1 MATYSRYG
9 SDVFKQLYIYGGLD
23 PSPTIL
29 SRGQF
34 GFGWSV
40 SGWLL
45 FPFLRRAG
53 EDVVSRLRARVVAEL
68 LTTFASSYSHEISL
82 AEAIDPDIIA
92 AYLAK
97 RTGEKYLI
105 TP

>member
-1 MATYSRYG
+1 
-9 SDVFKQLYIYGGLD
+9 LD

-53 EDVVSRLRARVVAEL
+53 DDVARHLRARVVAEL
-68 LTTFASSYSHEISL
+68 HTTFASSYGHEISL
-82 AEAIDPDIIA
+82 AEAIDPDVIA
-92 AYLAK
+92 AYVAK
-97 RTGEKYLI
+97 RTGDKYLI